1 MRQMCG
7 VTLKDRKSSE
17 ELRHRIGIENVADV
31 IRRGRLRWFGHVERK
46 EDNDWVKACQTL
58 EIDGNRGKGRGK
70 KTWRQCV
77 DEDMKILKLNKKDT
91 DNRMEWRSGLWG
103 DRHDLIQQF
112 YASVG
117 ATLQCITL
125 AFIHAHHPA
134 FLPIIWNLSLQHNSI
149 TQISQPL

>member
-1 MRQMCG
+1 MTYGSETWPMKVEDRQRLERAERMMVRQMCG

-17 ELRHRIGIENVADV
+17 ELHRRIGIENVADV

-103 DRHDLIQQF
+103 DRLTR
-112 YASVG
+112 AS
-117 ATLQCITL
+117 AD
-125 AFIHAHHPA
+125 
-134 FLPIIWNLSLQHNSI
+134 
-149 TQISQPL
+149 